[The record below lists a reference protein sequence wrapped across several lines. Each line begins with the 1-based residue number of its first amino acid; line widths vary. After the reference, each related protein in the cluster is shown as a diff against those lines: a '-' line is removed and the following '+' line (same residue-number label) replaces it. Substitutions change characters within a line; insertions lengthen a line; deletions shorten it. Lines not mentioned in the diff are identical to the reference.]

1 MRICVFGAGAIGGH
15 VATRLL
21 AAGTAEV
28 SVVARGAALKGMRE
42 RGLTLLYNG
51 SEKIHAPVPVA
62 TDDPSTL
69 PAHDYV
75 VVTLKACALPAAAGA
90 VARLLKPDG
99 CAAFLNNGIP
109 WWWPQGIDGH
119 GPLSLLD
126 PDGALW
132 SALRTRT
139 LGCVVYSPNEP
150 VEPGVI
156 RHRGAN
162 RWVMGEPDD
171 SVSPRLER
179 IVKLFDAAGLKAEVS
194 TNVRREVWLHR
205 HDPPAAARAGW
216 IAACL
221 NTPWPRSSWTACTS
235 RTKSSATAARG
246 WRSCPAGGGRWKAC
260 AGWRGTSRPQAIA
273 CSYTTGAIAALPT

>member
-1 MRICVFGAGAIGGH
+1 MRICVFGAGAVGGH

-69 PAHDYV
+69 QAQDYV
-75 VVTLKACALPAAAGA
+75 VVTLKACALPAAADA

-99 CAAFLNNGIP
+99 CAVFLNNGIP
-109 WWWPQGIDGH
+109 WWWPQGIDGQ
-119 GPLSLLD
+119 
-126 PDGALW
+126 
-132 SALRTRT
+132 
-139 LGCVVYSPNEP
+139 
-150 VEPGVI
+150 
-156 RHRGAN
+156 
-162 RWVMGEPDD
+162 
-171 SVSPRLER
+171 
-179 IVKLFDAAGLKAEVS
+179 
-194 TNVRREVWLHR
+194 VWLHR

-235 RTKSSATAARG
+235 RTKSLATAARG
-246 WRSCPAGGGRWKAC
+246 GRSCPAGGGRWKAC

-273 CSYTTGAIAALPT
+273 CSYTAGAMIEGAASESEMWADDLHQGVDIVAPEPRALREAGMAARFVDFMAPHA